1 MKKRRLKRWVKDLIV
16 ISLLFVFVL
25 CSVFLLC
32 ENAEK
37 IDERNIY
44 YENNKL

>member
-25 CSVFLLC
+25 FSVFLLC
-32 ENAEK
+32 ENAK
-37 IDERNIY
+37 RIDERNIKY
-44 YENNKL
+44 YENY